1 MDGLPEERARGAACL
16 LGIQPSAGRM
26 RVQSARRC
34 CAACSAERA
43 SICHIEEPFHCDL
56 GYNIEVGEWFYAN
69 YNCVI
74 LDVCRVTIGD
84 NVMFAPNVAIYA
96 AGHPVHPAARNSG
109 YEYGQPVAIGN
120 NVWLGGNTVVTP
132 GVTIGDNVVVG
143 AGSVVTR
150 DIPAN
155 VVAAGNPCRV
165 LRAITEADADY
176 YFKDRKFDVDWA
188 RRALMRFVRAI
199 RPGAVRKAARLP
211 GLIARDAPERRA

>member
-1 MDGLPEERARGAACL
+1 
-16 LGIQPSAGRM
+16 M

-34 CAACSAERA
+34 CLCGRTGQHL
-43 SICHIEEPFHCDL
+43 HIEEPFHCDL

-176 YFKDRKFDVDWA
+176 YFKDRKFDVDW
-188 RRALMRFVRAI
+188 RAEL
-199 RPGAVRKAARLP
+199 
-211 GLIARDAPERRA
+211 